1 MVSQLNSG
9 IIFLILKAINAATSF
24 LSRKSA
30 QEFIVYES
38 FVNVISKSVIP
49 KYVAPTTLTVPGETV
64 RATIIP
70 DNSLR
75 PSFNEKS

>member
-1 MVSQLNSG
+1 M
-9 IIFLILKAINAATSF
+9 KEANAFPDRGSAT
-24 LSRKSA
+24 
-30 QEFIVYES
+30 EFIVYES